1 MGIDYYK
8 VLGLDRSA
16 TPNQI
21 KKAYHKLAL
30 QYHPDKNQT
39 NREEAEKKFKAVSEA
54 YDVLSDE
61 KKKKIYDQY
70 GEEGLKMERDTG
82 NAPGGGPG
90 MNFGGMPGGY
100 TFKTD
105 DATRIFQQFFGSSD
119 PFSGGATSFSAG
131 GGDPGSGIHR
141 FFRGFGGGMD
151 FGDSPQMSPDREV
164 PPVEYTFACTLE
176 EIANGCTKKF
186 KVSRLMPGNTEEKKE
201 FEVKVEPGYKKG
213 TKIRFEGDGGIRQG
227 YPPNVCADMVFILD
241 EKPHPRF
248 ERDMERYTNEAQ
260 QLQDELT
267 RMQQQ
272 LAQQELT
279 LSPEAK
285 RNRQQQIQQKAQDA
299 QSRMAEMDQLAA
311 ARRAELV
318 QPVMDKITEVIEAMR
333 EEGSY
338 SLILDVAAGS
348 IIAADPSLDLTQE
361 VLRRLNTAA
370 PAGGGTR

>member
-1 MGIDYYK
+1 M
-8 VLGLDRSA
+8 RR
-16 TPNQI
+16 TPF
-21 KKAYHKLAL
+21 AALAL
-30 QYHPDKNQT
+30 IFALAAGAEAQT
-39 NREEAEKKFKAVSEA
+39 
-54 YDVLSDE
+54 L
-61 KKKKIYDQY
+61 KIGYINSQ
-70 GEEGLKMERDTG
+70 EILA
-82 NAPGGGPG
+82 NAPG
-90 MNFGGMPGGY
+90 
-100 TFKTD
+100 
-105 DATRIFQQFFGSSD
+105 AREAQQ
-119 PFSGGATSFSAG
+119 A
-131 GGDPGSGIHR
+131 
-141 FFRGFGGGMD
+141 
-151 FGDSPQMSPDREV
+151 
-164 PPVEYTFACTLE
+164 
-176 EIANGCTKKF
+176 
-186 KVSRLMPGNTEEKKE
+186 
-201 FEVKVEPGYKKG
+201 
-213 TKIRFEGDGGIRQG
+213 
-227 YPPNVCADMVFILD
+227 
-241 EKPHPRF
+241 F

-299 QSRMAEMDQLAA
+299 QARMAEMDQLAA

-348 IIAADPSLDLTQE
+348 IIAADPSLDLMQE

>member
-1 MGIDYYK
+1 M
-8 VLGLDRSA
+8 RR
-16 TPNQI
+16 TPF
-21 KKAYHKLAL
+21 AALAL
-30 QYHPDKNQT
+30 IFALAAGAEAQT
-39 NREEAEKKFKAVSEA
+39 
-54 YDVLSDE
+54 L
-61 KKKKIYDQY
+61 KIGYINSQ
-70 GEEGLKMERDTG
+70 EILA
-82 NAPGGGPG
+82 NAPG
-90 MNFGGMPGGY
+90 
-100 TFKTD
+100 
-105 DATRIFQQFFGSSD
+105 AREAQQ
-119 PFSGGATSFSAG
+119 A
-131 GGDPGSGIHR
+131 
-141 FFRGFGGGMD
+141 
-151 FGDSPQMSPDREV
+151 
-164 PPVEYTFACTLE
+164 
-176 EIANGCTKKF
+176 
-186 KVSRLMPGNTEEKKE
+186 
-201 FEVKVEPGYKKG
+201 
-213 TKIRFEGDGGIRQG
+213 
-227 YPPNVCADMVFILD
+227 
-241 EKPHPRF
+241 F

-299 QSRMAEMDQLAA
+299 QARMAEMDQLAA